1 MVTAD
6 RIDLGMIGDAVT
18 DAVHAAERRRYEARG
33 GAYDRAK
40 SDHDFATRALA
51 EFRKL
56 QEVWPRAKEALAAQ
70 ARAYD
75 AYVLSPREDGPE
87 EGCSCH
93 INPPCGFCTN
103 QGDPDA

>member
-6 RIDLGMIGDAVT
+6 RIDLSMISGAISDAVSS
-18 DAVHAAERRRYEARG
+18 AEARMYSARG
-33 GAYDRAK
+33 GAYDRAR
-40 SDHDFATRALA
+40 SDHDFATRAQA
-51 EFRKL
+51 EVRKL
-56 QEVWPRAKEALAAQ
+56 QEVWPRAREALAAQ